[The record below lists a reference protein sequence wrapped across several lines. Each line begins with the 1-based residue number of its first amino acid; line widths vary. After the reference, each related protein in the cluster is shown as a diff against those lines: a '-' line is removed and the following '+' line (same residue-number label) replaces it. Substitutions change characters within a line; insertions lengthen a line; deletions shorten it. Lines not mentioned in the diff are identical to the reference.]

1 MPKTVLIIEDEKPM
15 LNVLE
20 EKISEGG
27 FKVLK
32 AENGKDGLDIALK
45 EHPDLILLDLLL
57 PEMSG
62 LNMLEKLRA
71 SSSWGQQVPVFVL
84 TNLSEN
90 RIIYE
95 SVALQTAGYFIK
107 SYWTL
112 EDIAT
117 EIKNK
122 LSKAKI

>member
-1 MPKTVLIIEDEKPM
+1 M
-15 LNVLE
+15 LNVLA
-20 EKISEGG
+20 EKISEDG
-27 FKVLK
+27 FRVLK
-32 AENGKDGLDIALK
+32 AENGVDGLAIALK

-71 SSSWGQQVPVFVL
+71 DKWGRLVPVFVL

-112 EDIAT
+112 EDIAN

-122 LSKAKI
+122 LAKAKA